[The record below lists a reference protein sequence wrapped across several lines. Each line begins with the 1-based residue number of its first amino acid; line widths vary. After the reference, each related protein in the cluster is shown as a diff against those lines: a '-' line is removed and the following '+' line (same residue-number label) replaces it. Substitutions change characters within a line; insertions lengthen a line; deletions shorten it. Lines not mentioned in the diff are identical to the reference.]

1 MTKKLS
7 ASIFLAGFLLI
18 ALFGV
23 SSQGQLW
30 AQEPELRKSRPL
42 PPAPQSLTGEAQ
54 AQTAAD
60 AQSVSSPYPL
70 YGSGDFFLPPY
81 LSDNDRM
88 GYNKTSDHDTTPLKP
103 GWYHNW
109 STLDNPP
116 HPGGAEFGQT
126 IYFNISG
133 VSRCHSA
140 TQHSQI
146 LVNITDAALISRV
159 QANPGAMWMIGN
171 EPDSYFNGSPIHPHL
186 YAELYHHYYTLI
198 KNADPSAKIAMG
210 SVVQPSPKRMEY
222 LDKVLTH
229 YQATYTETLKTDL
242 WGIHLYRLNEASCTS
257 GGWGAATP
265 PDSSGHGWYVN
276 FSASDILSLSNIEQS
291 IRDFRQW
298 MYDRGY
304 GDVPLIVTE
313 YGVLPPSSYSGFSD
327 AVAAQFL
334 EDSFNMLLTAT
345 DSTTGLPADGH
356 RLVQMWS
363 WFSTDHNPPPG
374 YFKYGGD
381 LFTSGGDLTVIG
393 QRFQQMA
400 TGHYT
405 PYVDLQPV
413 PPTSVVSTTNAITV
427 TAYLQ
432 NRGNLSATAPSVS
445 ISLLAPGSGIT
456 VAETLV
462 NVADIQSR
470 YAGASAL
477 LTSGWRVT
485 TTETITTTVPYTVHI
500 QVVSGDANPAND
512 NLFFPVSW
520 RPLLDL
526 DATNIT
532 FSTGSIFLFQEPVTV
547 TAAITVTNRG
557 GWPAPQNTL
566 DITLSPPKNETPRLL
581 AQDLFVPPLSP
592 QSSASFTVTFPVTQ
606 TGIFA
611 LSAALSSTLNGVDLY
626 AANNHYTATLMSAR
640 NMVRLPLILRNY

>member
-1 MTKKLS
+1 MIKKLG
-7 ASIFLAGFLLI
+7 ASIFFAGLLLI
-18 ALFGV
+18 ALFSV
-23 SSQGQLW
+23 SGQWQLW

-42 PPAPQSLTGEAQ
+42 PPAPYPLTGETQ
-54 AQTAAD
+54 AQTAAG
-60 AQSVSSPYPL
+60 AQSVASPYPL

-103 GWYHNW
+103 GWYHGW

-126 IYFNISG
+126 IYFSISG
-133 VSRCHSA
+133 VSHCNAA
-140 TQHSQI
+140 TEHSQI
-146 LVNITDAALISRV
+146 SANISDAALISRV

-198 KNADPSAKIAMG
+198 KNADPTAKIAMG
-210 SVVQPSPKRMEY
+210 SVVQPSPKRIEY

-229 YQATYTETLKTDL
+229 YQATYTESLKTDL
-242 WGIHLYRLNEASCTS
+242 WGIHLYRLNEAPCTS
-257 GGWGAATP
+257 GSWGAAIP
-265 PDSSGHGWYVN
+265 PDSSGYGWNVN
-276 FSASDILSLSNIEQS
+276 FSASDILSLPKIEQS
-291 IRDFRQW
+291 VRDFRQW

-304 GDVPLIVTE
+304 GEVPLFIAE
-313 YGVLPPSSYSGFSD
+313 YGVLPPPSYSGFSD

-334 EDSFNMLLTAT
+334 EDSFNMLLTAA
-345 DSTTGLPADGH
+345 DPTTGLPADGH

-363 WFSTDHNPPPG
+363 WFSTDHNPPAG

-381 LFTSGGDLTVIG
+381 LFTSGGNLTVIG

-400 TGHYT
+400 ATHYT

-432 NRGNLSATAPSVS
+432 NRGNLSATAPLVSV
-445 ISLLAPGSGIT
+445 SLLAPGGGIT
-456 VAETLV
+456 VAETVV
-462 NVADIQSR
+462 NVEDVQSR

-485 TTETITTTVPYTVHI
+485 TTETTTATVPYTLHI
-500 QVVSGDANPAND
+500 QVVSGDANSAND
-512 NLFFPVSW
+512 DLFFPARW

-526 DATNIT
+526 DVANIT
-532 FSTGSIFLFQEPVTV
+532 FSTGSVFLFQEPVTV

-557 GWPAPQNTL
+557 GWPAPQSAL
-566 DITLSPPKNETPRLL
+566 DIILSSSRDETPHLL
-581 AQDLFVPPLSP
+581 AQNLPVSPLSP

-606 TGIFA
+606 TGVFS
-611 LSAALSSTLNGVDLY
+611 LSAALPPALDGVDLY
-626 AANNHYTATLMSAR
+626 TANNHYTATLMSAR
-640 NMVRLPLILRNY
+640 NMVRLPLILREH